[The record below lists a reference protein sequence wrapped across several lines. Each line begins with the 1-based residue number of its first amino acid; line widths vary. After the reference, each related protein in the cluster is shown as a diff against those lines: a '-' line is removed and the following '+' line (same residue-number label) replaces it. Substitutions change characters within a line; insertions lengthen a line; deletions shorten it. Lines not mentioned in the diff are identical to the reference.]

1 MSGATAMPSATADCP
16 DAIPTTTASA
26 KQTRETASRKTSRP

>member
-1 MSGATAMPSATADCP
+1 MSGATAIPSATADCP